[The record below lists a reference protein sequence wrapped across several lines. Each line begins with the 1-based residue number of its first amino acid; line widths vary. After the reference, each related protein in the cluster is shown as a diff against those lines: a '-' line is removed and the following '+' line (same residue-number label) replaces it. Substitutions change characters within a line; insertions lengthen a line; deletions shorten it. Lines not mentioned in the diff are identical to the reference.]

1 MKHFFLLSDKVF
13 ILFITDILNY
23 ADYLYI
29 DILPQRAHTCTN
41 TYTHTVKQININ
53 GIEC

>member
-29 DILPQRAHTCTN
+29 DILPKRAHTYTN